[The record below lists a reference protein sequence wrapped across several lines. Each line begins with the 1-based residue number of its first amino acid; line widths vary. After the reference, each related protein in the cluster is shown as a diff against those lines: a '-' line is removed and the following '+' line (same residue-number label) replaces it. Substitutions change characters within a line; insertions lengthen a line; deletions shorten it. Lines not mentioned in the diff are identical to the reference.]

1 MYKEAKDT
9 EDRLIPAY
17 RESGQIGKMQ
27 LKLMADQV
35 LSGWYDLK
43 TSKGQAIYK
52 LNTHFMKANIPKAD
66 LIEKAI
72 EGLEHVLKHEAPKV
86 ENANFEKKQLKNTIH
101 NLQLLLEEVNGLDDN
116 DEDGGTKKAYYRSKE
131 ALFGFGQKD
140 QVINL
145 IKKELESFNS
155 RNKKYKLNLRFKK
168 SKSGFNYSLGVSDL
182 GVGGI
187 GVILNLTVEWGEGK
201 NPHTW
206 TMYYLQHYKGRT
218 DYRKDYKGTIEGKGK
233 NLRDLSVELYNK
245 LSDSLY
251 KMQEDLKKVEV
262 KKAGVQDF
270 VDNFN
275 SKFIRSNL
283 MKSFQSVYDADF
295 RELGVNLKY
304 KAIIKNGQDLGFE
317 AEFKGRTDS
326 FKSVSIYL
334 AANRSRKECF
344 LDYTLIRNKP
354 LSEGGVEK
362 REKRFTRTLE
372 SSDFS
377 NSNKGFGAAI
387 DYLLDQLDDPD
398 QSASFKI

>member
-9 EDRLIPAY
+9 EDKLIPAY

-116 DEDGGTKKAYYRSKE
+116 DEDGDTKKAYYRSKE
-131 ALFGFGQKD
+131 AVFGLSKEEKFMAG
-140 QVINL
+140 
-145 IKKELESFNS
+145 IKK
-155 RNKKYKLNLRFKK
+155 KLNSAIKASGLQAKYSPNRLKLTSSKNKSSLDAFINFKGNTWEISYNLAFPHKENDYTEKFNGKISPDLDTAEVFRHIDRFI
-168 SKSGFNYSLGVSDL
+168 SQ
-182 GVGGI
+182 
-187 GVILNLTVEWGEGK
+187 
-201 NPHTW
+201 
-206 TMYYLQHYKGRT
+206 YYLT
-218 DYRKDYKGTIEGKGK
+218 IKD
-233 NLRDLSVELYNK
+233 N
-245 LSDSLY
+245 
-251 KMQEDLKKVEV
+251 

-398 QSASFKI
+398 QSVSFKV